1 MKINAACTSGT
12 SPTNKSTR
20 PDFLFSSDAFPA
32 TIYLLTPLSRR
43 AHAWIADHI
52 PDDALWFGGG
62 VVVEHR
68 FADAI
73 LRGIAQSGF
82 AVSR

>member
-1 MKINAACTSGT
+1 LNHVDPAVSSGS
-12 SPTNKSTR
+12 SPGKRTR

-43 AHAWIADHI
+43 AHAWIADQI

-73 LRGIAQSGF
+73 LRGIAQSGL